1 MWLVLPFILS
11 LFSVV
16 IVTLIQ
22 FDLLS
27 AEDFFENIYFINFP
41 LCVLQINMEGR
52 GGVRPSLDFQ
62 MIFAFNA
69 MVYFDF
75 FQNTWETRHAFW
87 QKKKRKK

>member
-1 MWLVLPFILS
+1 
-11 LFSVV
+11 
-16 IVTLIQ
+16 
-22 FDLLS
+22 
-27 AEDFFENIYFINFP
+27 
-41 LCVLQINMEGR
+41 MEGR

-87 QKKKRKK
+87 QKKKKKGRNESIDWIAITFKS

>member
-1 MWLVLPFILS
+1 
-11 LFSVV
+11 
-16 IVTLIQ
+16 
-22 FDLLS
+22 
-27 AEDFFENIYFINFP
+27 
-41 LCVLQINMEGR
+41 MEGR

-87 QKKKRKK
+87 QKKKKEEMKA